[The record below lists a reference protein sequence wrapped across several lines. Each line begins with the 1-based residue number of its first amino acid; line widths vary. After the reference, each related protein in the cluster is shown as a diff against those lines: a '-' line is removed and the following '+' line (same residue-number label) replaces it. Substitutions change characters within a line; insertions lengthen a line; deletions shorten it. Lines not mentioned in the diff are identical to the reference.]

1 MVYGFSYK
9 GEWHNNLMYE
19 EGIYVYTDRITWTD
33 IFVEGSYKNFQKVF
47 YQLNNKYMEYEE
59 NFNDFETFTETK

>member
-1 MVYGFSYK
+1 MVYADGFSYK

-33 IFVEGSYKNFQKVF
+33 IFVEGSYKNF
-47 YQLNNKYMEYEE
+47 
-59 NFNDFETFTETK
+59 